1 MAEEIYRWR
10 PVPLRQRCDR
20 CREAATVMIDTLILC
35 GPCFLAETKR
45 RLHMQEPA
53 EVEQTAKASAN

>member
-10 PVPLRQRCDR
+10 PVPLRHRCDR
-20 CREAATVMIDTLILC
+20 CREAATVTIETLTLC

-45 RLHMQEPA
+45 RLRMADPA
-53 EVEQTAKASAN
+53 EAEHAAKASAN

>member
-20 CREAATVMIDTLILC
+20 CREAATVSIDSLTLC
-35 GPCFLAETKR
+35 GPCFLTETKR
-45 RLHMQEPA
+45 RLRMPDSSESQPGK
-53 EVEQTAKASAN
+53 VRAS

>member
-20 CREAATVMIDTLILC
+20 CRETATVTIDSMILC
-35 GPCFLAETKR
+35 GPCFLTETKR
-45 RLHMQEPA
+45 RLGILDASES
-53 EVEQTAKASAN
+53 QTASARASL